1 MLDRFMRQ
9 KQNDAA
15 IEVCIEEKKK
25 KLYADGRERTIDVGL
40 YQPTK
45 RLKLPTGLMGE
56 ATQG

>member
-1 MLDRFMRQ
+1 MRQ

>member
-25 KLYADGRERTIDVGL
+25 KNFMQMDANGQSMLASINL
-40 YQPTK
+40 
-45 RLKLPTGLMGE
+45 LS
-56 ATQG
+56 A